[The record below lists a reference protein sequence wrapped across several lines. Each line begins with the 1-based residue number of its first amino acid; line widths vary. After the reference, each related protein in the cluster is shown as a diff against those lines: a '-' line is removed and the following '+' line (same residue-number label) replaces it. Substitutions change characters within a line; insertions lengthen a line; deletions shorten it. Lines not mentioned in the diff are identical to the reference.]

1 MREWTPALDATC
13 ARINPVLVLAAII
26 IIALLNL
33 VAVGQRWTVVHPAA
47 ALPVKPAVATRP
59 AERCSPI
66 LAPELRD
73 VMGYD

>member
-1 MREWTPALDATC
+1 MREWTAALDAVC
-13 ARINPVLVLAAII
+13 ARINPVLMLAAI

-33 VAVGQRWTVVHPAA
+33 AVAAQRWTIMHPAPS
-47 ALPVKPAVATRP
+47 LPIKPAVATLP

-73 VMGYD
+73 LMGYD

>member
-1 MREWTPALDATC
+1 MRRWTDALDAMC
-13 ARINPVLVLAAII
+13 ARINPVLVLAAV

-33 VAVGQRWTVVHPAA
+33 VAVAQRWTVVHPAA
-47 ALPVKPAVATRP
+47 TLPVKPTVANFP

-73 VMGYD
+73 LMGYD

>member
-1 MREWTPALDATC
+1 MREWTAALDAMC
-13 ARINPVLVLAAII
+13 ARINPVLVLVAI

-33 VAVGQRWTVVHPAA
+33 AFAAQRWTVVHPASS
-47 ALPVKPAVATRP
+47 LPVKPAVATLS

-73 VMGYD
+73 LMGYD

>member
-1 MREWTPALDATC
+1 MRQWTAALDAMC
-13 ARINPVLVLAAII
+13 ARINPVLVLAAV

-33 VAVGQRWTVVHPAA
+33 VAVAQRWTVVHPAA
-47 ALPVKPAVATRP
+47 ALPVKPAVANLP

-73 VMGYD
+73 LMGYD